1 MGFPSR
7 RLSLGAGCWLTTL
20 PSGTNRPSS
29 FGVFMLEAVIG
40 GLGDE
45 LIDLAKVNLF
55 R

>member
-1 MGFPSR
+1 MSTLHDKNFR
-7 RLSLGAGCWLTTL
+7 CRQQSLRNKPPG
-20 PSGTNRPSS
+20 

-45 LIDLAKVNLF
+45 LINLAKANLF

>member
-1 MGFPSR
+1 MPP
-7 RLSLGAGCWLTTL
+7 TITL
-20 PSGTNRPSS
+20 EQAPG

-45 LIDLAKVNLF
+45 LIDLAKANLF